1 MNLSLSQS
9 SLLCVFLLLSASG
22 PILFPQEVSQTFNP
36 NEIQIL
42 MNPDLDIVYHTLA
55 HLSVPGDPANLY
67 SPDYISQIR
76 KGKEDLEV
84 GKTKLDLM
92 CSQLQQSYRQL
103 PRLRF
108 LNLAPFMA
116 DDYASFKEALL
127 MIDYEVEKEKPE
139 DTRESLEERKAQ
151 GKAVPLL
158 FGNAKRLIPLFQKRF
173 PDPQER
179 EFVKQFAECMEDEQS
194 KFYRVYREARA
205 EIDQQN
211 FEKFVRFWKSQ
222 GSGIL
227 WPWAAKS
234 GVNVFNIYLSPVMKN
249 NGRGVPV
256 NQDQRV
262 LFYVVAP
269 LPETPEQTAHAFFVV
284 LHETTHRVT
293 DNLVGASEAD
303 SDTARENAAFYA
315 DHLYLKSHYS
325 QYHSEYLKFFLN
337 LAGNRQFD
345 IPSLE
350 NQFLK
355 SYPLSTSLKTSVE
368 DFVKRF

>member
-1 MNLSLSQS
+1 MKTSMTQLST
-9 SLLCVFLLLSASG
+9 LCVLLFLLATG
-22 PILFPQEVSQTFNP
+22 PALFSQEVPQTFNP

-42 MNPDLDIVYHTLA
+42 MNPDIDIVYHTLA
-55 HLSVPGDPANLY
+55 HFSLPSDPSNLY

-76 KGKEDLEV
+76 KGKQDLEV
-84 GKTKLDLM
+84 GQTKLDLM
-92 CSQLQQSYRQL
+92 CSQLAESYRQL
-103 PRLRF
+103 ARLRF

-127 MIDYEVEKEKPE
+127 MIDYKVEKETPE
-139 DTRESLEERKAQ
+139 DTRESLEERQAQSKAR
-151 GKAVPLL
+151 PLL

-194 KFYRVYREARA
+194 KFYKMYREART

-211 FEKFVRFWKSQ
+211 FEKFIQFWKSE
-222 GSGIL
+222 GARIL
-227 WPWAAKS
+227 SPWAAKS

-256 NQDQRV
+256 NQDQRI
-262 LFYVVAP
+262 LFNVVAP
-269 LPETPEQTAHAFFVV
+269 LPETRDQTAHTLFVI
-284 LHETTHRVT
+284 LHETTHRLT
-293 DNLVGASEAD
+293 DNLVGASGAD
-303 SDTARENAAFYA
+303 SNTARENAAFYG
-315 DHLYLKSHYS
+315 DHLYLKAHYP
-325 QYHSEYLKFFLN
+325 QYHSDYLRFFLN

-345 IPSLE
+345 MSSLE

-355 SYPLSTSLKTSVE
+355 SYPLSPRLKTSVAE
-368 DFVKRF
+368 LVKRL